1 MIQQQ
6 RKEDTEDTGY
16 TEKTDTED
24 TEHTEYTEDTEN
36 TDDTDKVLGRG
47 GGWRWEKRGRGGQ
60 HASAFKITLFD
71 AKKLYND
78 ITLLSYAGEMEIG
91 V

>member
-47 GGWRWEKRGRGGQ
+47 GGVAMGKERKGGTARICLQ
-60 HASAFKITLFD
+60 NNAF
-71 AKKLYND
+71 
-78 ITLLSYAGEMEIG
+78 
-91 V
+91 